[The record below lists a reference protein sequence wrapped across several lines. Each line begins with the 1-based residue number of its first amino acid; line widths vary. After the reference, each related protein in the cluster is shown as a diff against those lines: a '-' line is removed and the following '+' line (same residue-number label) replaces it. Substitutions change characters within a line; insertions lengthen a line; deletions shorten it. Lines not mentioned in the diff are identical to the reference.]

1 MALAEQEDAILACM
15 FDDGP
20 IGMSLVDVEGLGV
33 VVDGIAPGGLADN
46 QGVPTGAVVHTVAG
60 QSAAGLSKSEIVQ
73 IIRSAARPLRMQLHI
88 YASAYPPD
96 DLPSLLQHREPP
108 PLPPP
113 PPPQVQAGD
122 GSSSSRDATALGLTE
137 REQWFKAKTADGKSY
152 YHSSCGQ
159 VQWEP
164 PPPSIESGWE
174 VDVEPLRPLERTTV
188 PCRDRVYSSGS

>member
-122 GSSSSRDATALGLTE
+122 GPSSSRESA
-137 REQWFKAKTADGKSY
+137 R
-152 YHSSCGQ
+152 
-159 VQWEP
+159 
-164 PPPSIESGWE
+164 IELE
-174 VDVEPLRPLERTTV
+174 RPLVCRNLHEAIERRRIFRCLEALHAGLDDV
-188 PCRDRVYSSGS
+188 KGRRRND